1 MIAIVHPQFYGVH
14 GIARYIESFLTNL
27 PSGSPPVILI
37 TGEPADAVRSFAGVE
52 IIHVPLAADRY
63 AARGG
68 LTRWGLAVRA
78 RLLRLYAE
86 GRVRCV
92 NLHIPPLI
100 PALLLPSRIPTVL
113 TAHTTYLGMSGRFYP
128 QCYFRSQWSPAS
140 LAVKTW
146 MERRILARA
155 RKVITLTEQ
164 GRAEIERYGYK
175 GPVAVIAN
183 GADTRHFVPDPS
195 VPKDVDVLFA
205 GRIER
210 RKGSRSMVD
219 ICRALVAARPSI
231 RIVIVGYGEDFDW
244 VRAGLESLSAVH
256 LTGKI
261 SFEQMRDYYK
271 RSRTYVSTSYYEG
284 LPGTC
289 LEAMA
294 MGLPTVVWDFL
305 FYRGLV
311 LDGQTGFV
319 VEPNDLKA
327 MCSKVLELLDDSAT
341 AGRFGTAGRELL
353 QSGYGWQSLAPRI
366 LDELV
371 SVT

>member
-1 MIAIVHPQFYGVH
+1 
-14 GIARYIESFLTNL
+14 
-27 PSGSPPVILI
+27 
-37 TGEPADAVRSFAGVE
+37 
-52 IIHVPLAADRY
+52 
-63 AARGG
+63 
-68 LTRWGLAVRA
+68 
-78 RLLRLYAE
+78 
-86 GRVRCV
+86 
-92 NLHIPPLI
+92 
-100 PALLLPSRIPTVL
+100 
-113 TAHTTYLGMSGRFYP
+113 
-128 QCYFRSQWSPAS
+128 
-140 LAVKTW
+140 
-146 MERRILARA
+146 
-155 RKVITLTEQ
+155 
-164 GRAEIERYGYK
+164 
-175 GPVAVIAN
+175 
-183 GADTRHFVPDPS
+183 
-195 VPKDVDVLFA
+195 
-205 GRIER
+205 
-210 RKGSRSMVD
+210 MVD

-327 MCSKVLELLDDSAT
+327 MCSKVLELLDDSAA

-353 QSGYGWQSLAPRI
+353 QSAYGWQSLAPRI